1 MTRITTTIVAIFV
14 LILFSSSFSRQSLGA
29 INLFLMKLH
38 HLSLLLLINII
49 SKSSLFHQT
58 LFYFSFD
65 FTDGHSLIPFLMK
78 QRLKKKQVRGLQEE
92 CTRNRR
98 INLRRHWYWSK
109 TIHMLYHTLL
119 FVPSSSFFVWSSF
132 FFFISLPSVTQF
144 LLLNRLKR
152 KRKEKYLLIFILDK
166 FPHLISVKLF
176 FPLKSTWLLLW
187 NKF

>member
-109 TIHMLYHTLL
+109 TIHLLYHTLL
-119 FVPSSSFFVWSSF
+119 FVPSSSSFVWSS